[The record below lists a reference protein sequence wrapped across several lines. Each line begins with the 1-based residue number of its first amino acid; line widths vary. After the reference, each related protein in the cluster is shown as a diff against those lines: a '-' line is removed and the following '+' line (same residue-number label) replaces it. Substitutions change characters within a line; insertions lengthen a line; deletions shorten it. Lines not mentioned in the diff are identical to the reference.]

1 MANIIDYI
9 RWRGDIPL
17 NQVPFG
23 EIDALI
29 LSYLS
34 YMPFA
39 GILNSG
45 MKGEGTLL
53 GDAAQALLTLNA
65 QEHSKL
71 AYSEKEDRQM
81 LAALRESERFCGAR
95 LIGYVDQYDRASEKQ
110 FSAVTFL
117 LADGTA
123 FAAFRGTDDTLV
135 GWKENFN
142 MTFDREV
149 PAQRDAVAYVQALYK
164 ARSLPLRLGGHSKGG
179 NLAVYAGMCC
189 QDAVREA
196 IVAVYNF
203 DGPGFNEEVAASPA
217 FTRLGERVCTFVTQS
232 SLIGILLWHNEPFTI
247 IRSDSVS
254 FFQHNVYTWQMMGGR
269 FIELE
274 RRSGSSLFA
283 DDTLKRWLAQMSSQQ
298 REAFINGVFSVI
310 AAGDGRNV
318 VDLFEGHNLMA
329 MLRAAGSLD
338 ERTRADVQ
346 EALRLLGEAVKENA
360 SAQME
365 RTAEAFVQR
374 VKGEKPEKEGKD
386 GFFPEE

>member
-1 MANIIDYI
+1 MANIIDYVQ
-9 RWRGDIPL
+9 WRGDIPL
-17 NQVPFG
+17 AQVPFG

-39 GILNSG
+39 SILTSG
-45 MKGEGTLL
+45 MQGEGTALC
-53 GDAAQALLTLNA
+53 DAAQALLTLNA

-71 AYSEKEDRQM
+71 AYSEKEDRQL
-81 LAALRESERFCGAR
+81 LAALRGSERFRGAR
-95 LIGYVDQYDRASEKQ
+95 LIGYVDQYDRTSEKQ

-117 LADGTA
+117 LEDGTA
-123 FAAFRGTDDTLV
+123 FAAFRGTDDTVV

-149 PAQRDAVAYVQALYK
+149 PAQRDAVAYVQALHK
-164 ARSLPLRLGGHSKGG
+164 ARRLPLRLGGHSKGG

-189 QDAVREA
+189 PDAVREA

-217 FTRLGERVCTFVTQS
+217 FSRLGERVRTFVTQS

-247 IRSDSVS
+247 IKSDSVS
-254 FFQHNVYTWQMMGGR
+254 FFQHNVYTWQLMGGR

-283 DDTLKRWLAQMSSQQ
+283 DATLKRWLAEMLPQQ

-310 AAGDGRNV
+310 DSGDGRNV
-318 VDLFEGHNLMA
+318 IDLFEGHNLMA
-329 MLRAAGSLD
+329 MVRAAGAMD

-346 EALRLLGEAVKENA
+346 EAFRLLGEAVKENA
-360 SAQME
+360 SEQVG
-365 RTAEAFVQR
+365 RTAGALMQR
-374 VKGEKPEKEGKD
+374 VKGEKPEHD
-386 GFFPEE
+386 GEASFFTEE

>member
-1 MANIIDYI
+1 M
-9 RWRGDIPL
+9 
-17 NQVPFG
+17 PFG
-23 EIDALI
+23 GIDALI

-39 GILNSG
+39 GILNSSMQG
-45 MKGEGTLL
+45 GGTLL
-53 GDAAQALLTLNA
+53 GDAAQALLNLNA

-71 AYSEKEDRQM
+71 AYSEKEDRQL
-81 LAALRESERFCGAR
+81 LAALRESERFAGTQ
-95 LIGYVDQYDRASEKQ
+95 LIGYVDQYDRATQKQ

-117 LADGTA
+117 LPDGTA
-123 FAAFRGTDDTLV
+123 FAAFRGTDDTVV

-164 ARSLPLRLGGHSKGG
+164 ARALPLRLGGHSKGG

-189 QDAVREA
+189 ADTVREA
-196 IVAVYNF
+196 ILAVYNF

-217 FTRLGERVCTFVTQS
+217 FSRLGGRVKTFVTQS

-247 IRSDSVS
+247 IKSDSVS
-254 FFQHNVYTWQMMGGR
+254 VFQHNVYTWQLMGGR

-274 RRSGSSLFA
+274 ERSGSSLFA
-283 DDTLKRWLAQMSSQQ
+283 DATLKRWLAEMAPTQ
-298 REAFINGVFSVI
+298 REAFINGVYSVI

-318 VDLFEGHNLMA
+318 VNLFEGHNLMA
-329 MLRAAGSLD
+329 MIKAAGSMD

-346 EALRLLGEAVKENA
+346 EAFRLLGEAVKENA

-374 VKGEKPEKEGKD
+374 VRGERSEKEGES

>member
-1 MANIIDYI
+1 MANIIDYVQ
-9 RWRGDIPL
+9 WRGDIPL
-17 NQVPFG
+17 AQLPFG

-45 MKGEGTLL
+45 MQGEGTLL
-53 GDAAQALLTLNA
+53 GDAVQALLTLNA

-71 AYSEKEDRQM
+71 AYSEKEDRQL
-81 LAALRESERFCGAR
+81 LAALRGSERFCGAR

-123 FAAFRGTDDTLV
+123 FVAFRGTDDTLV

-149 PAQRDAVAYVQALYK
+149 PAQRDAVAYVQALCK
-164 ARSLPLRLGGHSKGG
+164 ARALPLRLGGHSKGG
-179 NLAVYAGMCC
+179 NLAVYAGMCSP
-189 QDAVREA
+189 DAVREA

-217 FTRLGERVCTFVTQS
+217 FTRLGERVRTFVTQS

-247 IRSDSVS
+247 IKSDSVS
-254 FFQHNVYTWQMMGGR
+254 VFQHNVYTWQLMGGR

-283 DDTLKRWLAQMSSQQ
+283 DDTLKRWLAQMPPQQ

-329 MLRAAGSLD
+329 MLRAAGSMD
-338 ERTRADVQ
+338 ERTRCDVQ

-374 VKGEKPEKEGKD
+374 VKGENPDKGGED

>member
-1 MANIIDYI
+1 MASILDYLD
-9 RWRGDIPL
+9 WRGDITFAER
-17 NQVPFG
+17 PFN
-23 EIDALI
+23 EVDNLLLAE
-29 LSYLS
+29 LSYLDFGGIV
-34 YMPFA
+34 PADFA
-39 GILNSG
+39 ATVPLSDAVAAFTKRTPHADMGVLVPDKIPGLAQKMAASARFRDVLLSG
-45 MKGEGTLL
+45 YVC
-53 GDAAQALLTLNA
+53 
-65 QEHSKL
+65 KL
-71 AYSEKEDRQM
+71 DEQTETQF
-81 LAALRESERFCGAR
+81 AALCAA
-95 LIGYVDQYDRASEKQ
+95 LP
-110 FSAVTFL
+110 
-117 LADGTA
+117 DGTVY
-123 FAAFRGTDDTLV
+123 AAFRGTDDTLV

-164 ARSLPLRLGGHSKGG
+164 ARALPLRLGGHSKGG

-254 FFQHNVYTWQMMGGR
+254 FFQHNVYTWQLMGGR

-360 SAQME
+360 SVQME

-386 GFFPEE
+386 GFFQEE

>member
-1 MANIIDYI
+1 MANIIDYVQ
-9 RWRGDIPL
+9 WRGDIPL
-17 NQVPFG
+17 AQVPFG

-39 GILNSG
+39 SILTSG
-45 MKGEGTLL
+45 MQGEGTALC
-53 GDAAQALLTLNA
+53 DAAQALLTLNA

-71 AYSEKEDRQM
+71 AYSEKEDRQL
-81 LAALRESERFCGAR
+81 LAALRGSERFRGAR
-95 LIGYVDQYDRASEKQ
+95 LIGYVDQYDRTSEKQ

-117 LADGTA
+117 LEDGTA
-123 FAAFRGTDDTLV
+123 FAAFRGTDDTVV

-149 PAQRDAVAYVQALYK
+149 PAQRDAVAYVQALHK
-164 ARSLPLRLGGHSKGG
+164 ARRLPLRLGGHSKGG

-189 QDAVREA
+189 PDAVREA

-217 FTRLGERVCTFVTQS
+217 FSRLGERVRTFVTQS

-247 IRSDSVS
+247 IKSDSVS
-254 FFQHNVYTWQMMGGR
+254 FFQHNVYTWQLMGGR

-283 DDTLKRWLAQMSSQQ
+283 DATLKRWLAEMPPQQ

-310 AAGDGRNV
+310 DAGDGRNV
-318 VDLFEGHNLMA
+318 IDLFEGHNLMA
-329 MLRAAGSLD
+329 MVRAAGAMD

-346 EALRLLGEAVKENA
+346 EAFRLLGEAVKENA
-360 SAQME
+360 SEQVG
-365 RTAEAFVQR
+365 RTAGALMQR
-374 VKGEKPEKEGKD
+374 VKGEKPEHDGEA
-386 GFFPEE
+386 GFFTEE

>member
-1 MANIIDYI
+1 MANIIDYVQ
-9 RWRGDIPL
+9 WRGDIPL
-17 NQVPFG
+17 AQVPFG

-45 MKGEGTLL
+45 MQGEGTLL

-71 AYSEKEDRQM
+71 AYSEKEDRQL
-81 LAALRESERFCGAR
+81 LAALRGSERFCGAR

-123 FAAFRGTDDTLV
+123 FVAFRGTDDTLV

-149 PAQRDAVAYVQALYK
+149 PAQRDAVAYVQALCK
-164 ARSLPLRLGGHSKGG
+164 ARALPLRLGGHSKGG
-179 NLAVYAGMCC
+179 NLAVYAGMCSP
-189 QDAVREA
+189 DAVREA

-217 FTRLGERVCTFVTQS
+217 FTRLGERVRTFVTQS

-247 IRSDSVS
+247 IKSDSVS
-254 FFQHNVYTWQMMGGR
+254 VFQHNVYTWQLMGGR

-283 DDTLKRWLAQMSSQQ
+283 DDTLKRWLAQMPPQQ

-329 MLRAAGSLD
+329 MLRAAGSMD
-338 ERTRADVQ
+338 
-346 EALRLLGEAVKENA
+346 
-360 SAQME
+360 
-365 RTAEAFVQR
+365 
-374 VKGEKPEKEGKD
+374 
-386 GFFPEE
+386 

>member
-1 MANIIDYI
+1 MANIIDYVQ
-9 RWRGDIPL
+9 WRGDIPL
-17 NQVPFG
+17 AQLPFG

-45 MKGEGTLL
+45 MQGEGTLL
-53 GDAAQALLTLNA
+53 GDAVQALLTLNA

-71 AYSEKEDRQM
+71 AYSEKEDRQL
-81 LAALRESERFCGAR
+81 LAALRGSERFCGAR

-123 FAAFRGTDDTLV
+123 FVAFRGTDDTLV

-149 PAQRDAVAYVQALYK
+149 PAQRDAVAYVQALCK
-164 ARSLPLRLGGHSKGG
+164 ARALPLRLVGHSKGG
-179 NLAVYAGMCC
+179 NLAVYAGMCSP
-189 QDAVREA
+189 DAVREA

-217 FTRLGERVCTFVTQS
+217 FTRLGERVRTFVTQS

-247 IRSDSVS
+247 IKSDSVS
-254 FFQHNVYTWQMMGGR
+254 VFQHNVYTWQLMGGR

-283 DDTLKRWLAQMSSQQ
+283 DDTLKRWLAQMPPQQ

-329 MLRAAGSLD
+329 MLRAAGSMD
-338 ERTRADVQ
+338 ERTRCDVQ

-374 VKGEKPEKEGKD
+374 VKGENPDKGGED

>member
-1 MANIIDYI
+1 MANIIDYVQ
-9 RWRGDIPL
+9 WRGDIPL
-17 NQVPFG
+17 AQVPFG

-45 MKGEGTLL
+45 MQGEGTLL
-53 GDAAQALLTLNA
+53 GDAVQALLTLNA

-71 AYSEKEDRQM
+71 AYSEKEDRQL
-81 LAALRESERFCGAR
+81 LAALRGSERFCGAR

-123 FAAFRGTDDTLV
+123 FVAFRGTDDTLV

-149 PAQRDAVAYVQALYK
+149 PAQRDAVAYVQALCK
-164 ARSLPLRLGGHSKGG
+164 ARALPLRLGGHSKGG
-179 NLAVYAGMCC
+179 NLAVYAGMCSP
-189 QDAVREA
+189 DAVREA

-217 FTRLGERVCTFVTQS
+217 FTRLGERVRTFVTQS

-247 IRSDSVS
+247 IKSDSVS
-254 FFQHNVYTWQMMGGR
+254 VFQHNVYTWQLMGGR

-283 DDTLKRWLAQMSSQQ
+283 DDTLKRWLAQMPPQQ

-329 MLRAAGSLD
+329 MLRAAGSMD
-338 ERTRADVQ
+338 ERTRCDVQ

-374 VKGEKPEKEGKD
+374 VKGENPDKGGED

>member
-1 MANIIDYI
+1 MANIIDYVQ
-9 RWRGDIPL
+9 WRGDIPL
-17 NQVPFG
+17 AQVPFG

-39 GILNSG
+39 SILTSG
-45 MKGEGTLL
+45 MQGEGTALC
-53 GDAAQALLTLNA
+53 DAAQALLTLNA

-71 AYSEKEDRQM
+71 AYSEKEDRQL
-81 LAALRESERFCGAR
+81 LAALRGSERFRGAR
-95 LIGYVDQYDRASEKQ
+95 LIGYVDQYDRTSEKQ

-117 LADGTA
+117 LEDGTA
-123 FAAFRGTDDTLV
+123 FAAFRGTDDTVV

-149 PAQRDAVAYVQALYK
+149 PAQRDAVAYVQALHK
-164 ARSLPLRLGGHSKGG
+164 ARRLPLRLGGHSKGG

-189 QDAVREA
+189 PDAVREA

-217 FTRLGERVCTFVTQS
+217 FSRLGERVRTFVTQS

-247 IRSDSVS
+247 IKSDSVS
-254 FFQHNVYTWQMMGGR
+254 FFQHNVYTWQLMGGR

-283 DDTLKRWLAQMSSQQ
+283 DATLKRWLAEMLPQQ

-310 AAGDGRNV
+310 DAGDGRNV
-318 VDLFEGHNLMA
+318 IDLFEGHNLMA
-329 MLRAAGSLD
+329 MVRAAGAMD

-346 EALRLLGEAVKENA
+346 EAFRLLGEAVKENA
-360 SAQME
+360 SEQVG
-365 RTAEAFVQR
+365 RTAGALMQR
-374 VKGEKPEKEGKD
+374 VKGEKPEHDGEA
-386 GFFPEE
+386 GFFTEE